1 MVEKNLYKRLYAL
14 VQWKN
19 YFVITTNVDHQ
30 FQKNGFDKE
39 RLFYMQG
46 NYELFQCSRA
56 CHNKTYDNK
65 NYIEEMVKMKFLH
78 I

>member
-1 MVEKNLYKRLYAL
+1 
-14 VQWKN
+14 
-19 YFVITTNVDHQ
+19 
-30 FQKNGFDKE
+30 
-39 RLFYMQG
+39 MQG

-78 I
+78 IPKSPKFGESMTTNLRCDDTFVEDKGWHLDKKDIITF